1 MRSKGES
8 RSGFIKSSLA
18 AVLFA
23 ATAVPAFAES
33 NVDKLRNMFRSV
45 NSHGIDATYSTAGY
59 IDLNNPFFKSL
70 GSNGRSCSTCHVPSE
85 GWVITPKGVQAR
97 FEKTQGMD
105 PLFRLNDGATSPVA
119 SVSTVEER
127 RKAYSM
133 LLSKANIRV
142 GIGIPAGAE
151 FELVEVDDPYGHAS
165 ATELSLFR
173 RPMPSTNLKFLSSV
187 MWDTRETTLMPGSSN
202 CIFGTSTC
210 FAPVPSDLS
219 NQANHA
225 TKGHAEALQ
234 ELTAEQ
240 RNQIVT
246 FESGLFTAQII
257 SKDAGNLT
265 VQGAVGGPDKLSKQ
279 DYYFGI
285 NDTVAGDYVT
295 RAAFNPNAMSLY
307 DAWNSSNPANQT
319 DEAAHSSDSESARA
333 AIARGQALFNTKSIQ
348 IKNVKGLNDDLNM
361 SEIAGTCTTCHN
373 TPNSGNHSV
382 PMALDLGISD
392 ESRRTPDMPL
402 YTLKNKG
409 TGETI
414 KTLDPGRALITG
426 KWKDIGR
433 FKGPVL
439 RSVASRPPYFHDGS
453 APDLDAVVDF
463 YNIRFGIGLTEA
475 EKADLVAF
483 LGAL

>member
-8 RSGFIKSSLA
+8 RSGFVKSSLITFLLA
-18 AVLFA
+18 AV
-23 ATAVPAFAES
+23 AVPAFAES
-33 NVDKLRNMFRSV
+33 NVEKLRNMFRSV
-45 NSHGIDATYSTAGY
+45 NSHGIDATFSTAGY

-70 GSNGRSCSTCHVPSE
+70 GTNGRSCSTCHVPSE

-97 FEKTQGMD
+97 FEKTKGMD
-105 PLFRLNDGATSPVA
+105 PLFRLNDGANSPA
-119 SVSTVEER
+119 ARVSTLEER
-127 RKAYSM
+127 RNAYSM

-142 GIGIPAGAE
+142 GVSVPPNAE
-151 FELVEVDDPYGHAS
+151 FTLVEADDPYGHAS
-165 ATELSLFR
+165 AAELSLFR

-187 MWDTRETTLMPGSSN
+187 MWDTRETTQMPGSGN

-210 FAPVPSDLS
+210 FAPVSSDLA

-225 TKGHAEALQ
+225 TKGHAEALE
-234 ELTAEQ
+234 ELSAEQ

-246 FESGLFTAQII
+246 FESGLFTAQVV
-257 SKDAGNLT
+257 SKDAGDLT
-265 VQGAVGGPDKLSKQ
+265 VHGGLGGPQKLGMQ

-295 RAAFNPNAMSLY
+295 RAAFNPNVMNLY
-307 DAWNSSNPANQT
+307 DGWNNSQEH
-319 DEAAHSSDSESARA
+319 DESEHSRDNGSGRA
-333 AIARGQALFNTKSIQ
+333 AIARGQALFNTKRIQ
-348 IKNVKGLNDDLNM
+348 IANVKGLNDDLNM
-361 SEIAGTCTTCHN
+361 SVIAGTCTSCHN
-373 TPNSGNHSV
+373 APNSGNHSV
-382 PMALDLGISD
+382 PMALDIGISD
-392 ESRRTPDMPL
+392 ASRRTPDLPL
-402 YTLKNKG
+402 YTLQNKV

-414 KTLDPGRALITG
+414 KTTDPGQALITG

-453 APDLDAVVDF
+453 APDLNAVVDF
-463 YNIRFGIGLTEA
+463 YNQRFGIGLTED